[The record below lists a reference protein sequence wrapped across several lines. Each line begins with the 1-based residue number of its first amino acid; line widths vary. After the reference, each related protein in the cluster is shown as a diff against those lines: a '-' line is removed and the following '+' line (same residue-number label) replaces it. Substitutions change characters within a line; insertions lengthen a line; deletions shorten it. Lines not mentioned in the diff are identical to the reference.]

1 MTTLVEKK
9 EGGKQIESQYR
20 VVTFRWRVTEG
31 SEGALRLTQIFVSAA
46 NALEFNKREYWELM
60 RIF

>member
-46 NALEFNKREYWELM
+46 NALEFNKREY
-60 RIF
+60 